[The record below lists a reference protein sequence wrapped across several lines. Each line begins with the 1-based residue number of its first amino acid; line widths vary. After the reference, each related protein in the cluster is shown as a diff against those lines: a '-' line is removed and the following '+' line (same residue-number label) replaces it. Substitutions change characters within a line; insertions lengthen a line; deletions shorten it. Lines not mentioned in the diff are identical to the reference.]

1 VEDDFRTRK
10 ALRALLEAYDMT
22 VRDYASADAFLA
34 ETGRPKMGCLIL
46 DLHMHGMTGL
56 DLLRL
61 LRSRGRVLPV
71 IVMTGDPSLREQA
84 DHFGASAFLEKPVAT
99 EVLSLTVRKALSRID
114 HAL

>member
-1 VEDDFRTRK
+1 MADIKERFREK
-10 ALRALLEAYDMT
+10 ADEVSIEIKDLLKEHGTKKIGEVHLSQIYQGM
-22 VRDYASADAFLA
+22 R
-34 ETGRPKMGCLIL
+34 
-46 DLHMHGMTGL
+46 GMTGL

-61 LRSRGRVLPV
+61 LRSQGRVLPV

-99 EVLSLTVRKALSRID
+99 EVLSQTVRRALSRID